1 MSTILECKNLSKK
14 YGRKQALDNIT
25 LSLESGKIIGLLGPN
40 GSGKTTLIK
49 LINGLLAPTGGKLFI
64 NGNTP
69 GVESKKIVSY
79 LPERTYLDETQ
90 KVSEAITL
98 FEDFYKD
105 FDRSRAISM
114 LEKLNI
120 DSNARIK
127 TLSKGTKEKVQLILV
142 MSRRAK
148 LYCLDEP
155 IAGVDPAARD
165 YILSTIIN
173 NYEPDSTIIGTLTML
188 LIFALVIVISSI
200 AIFTYIYSGYHFYK
214 NVFTDQGY
222 LTNTLP
228 VTPSQL
234 LLSKELAALLW
245 LLIDVVVISI
255 SIFIL
260 VGSTE
265 LFSNFSIFWRTL
277 MRYASQTPLFT
288 TLVIIALVLAP
299 FLLIGILF
307 FSITLGNLAS
317 SHKVLAS
324 IGAYVGIYVVQQI
337 FGLIQLVVWGYFGS
351 TTIMRVNI
359 YSNNYSFGTFLNPIL
374 ITGLIFNIILIAVC
388 WMGSKYIMTK
398 RLNLQ

>member
-127 TLSKGTKEKVQLILV
+127 TLSKGTKEKVQLI
-142 MSRRAK
+142 
-148 LYCLDEP
+148 
-155 IAGVDPAARD
+155 GVDPAARD

-173 NYEPDSTIIGTLTML
+173 NYEPDSTI
-188 LIFALVIVISSI
+188 LISTHLISDVENILDEVVFIKNGHIVL
-200 AIFTYIYSGYHFYK
+200 K
-214 NVFTDQGY
+214 NDVEDIRFNQGKSVDVLFREVF
-222 LTNTLP
+222 
-228 VTPSQL
+228 
-234 LLSKELAALLW
+234 K
-245 LLIDVVVISI
+245 
-255 SIFIL
+255 
-260 VGSTE
+260 
-265 LFSNFSIFWRTL
+265 
-277 MRYASQTPLFT
+277 
-288 TLVIIALVLAP
+288 
-299 FLLIGILF
+299 
-307 FSITLGNLAS
+307 
-317 SHKVLAS
+317 
-324 IGAYVGIYVVQQI
+324 
-337 FGLIQLVVWGYFGS
+337 
-351 TTIMRVNI
+351 
-359 YSNNYSFGTFLNPIL
+359 
-374 ITGLIFNIILIAVC
+374 C
-388 WMGSKYIMTK
+388 
-398 RLNLQ
+398 

>member
-25 LSLESGKIIGLLGPN
+25 LSLESGRIIGLLGPN
-40 GSGKTTLIK
+40 GS
-49 LINGLLAPTGGKLFI
+49 GKLFI

-98 FEDFYKD
+98 FEDFYED

-173 NYEPDSTIIGTLTML
+173 NYEPDSTI
-188 LIFALVIVISSI
+188 LISTHLISDVENILDEVVFIKNGHIVL
-200 AIFTYIYSGYHFYK
+200 K
-214 NVFTDQGY
+214 NDVEDIRFNQGKSVDVLFREVF
-222 LTNTLP
+222 
-228 VTPSQL
+228 
-234 LLSKELAALLW
+234 K
-245 LLIDVVVISI
+245 
-255 SIFIL
+255 
-260 VGSTE
+260 
-265 LFSNFSIFWRTL
+265 
-277 MRYASQTPLFT
+277 
-288 TLVIIALVLAP
+288 
-299 FLLIGILF
+299 
-307 FSITLGNLAS
+307 
-317 SHKVLAS
+317 
-324 IGAYVGIYVVQQI
+324 
-337 FGLIQLVVWGYFGS
+337 
-351 TTIMRVNI
+351 
-359 YSNNYSFGTFLNPIL
+359 
-374 ITGLIFNIILIAVC
+374 C
-388 WMGSKYIMTK
+388 
-398 RLNLQ
+398 